1 MKKYTAAA
9 IKGICNGIICSM
21 IIAICVILLFYADF
35 NDAVFCLIGLPAGTA
50 AFLLMKQ
57 TKVKSFLLSWL
68 LSILFFAATEIVISG
83 LGIVNMF
90 FYKIN
95 GDEIRMTAGDGFG
108 IMVIHIINYFWIAVG
123 TVTAFIVT
131 VINQRNKRQ
140 I

>member
-1 MKKYTAAA
+1 MQ
-9 IKGICNGIICSM
+9 IPG
-21 IIAICVILLFYADF
+21 LFPQ
-35 NDAVFCLIGLPAGTA
+35 LPAGIA

-68 LSILFFAATEIVISG
+68 LSILFFAATEIAISG

-131 VINQRNKRQ
+131 VINQRNKML
-140 I
+140 